1 MIFDKDETNDK
12 KTNEALFNMQK
23 ETLDSFLARGAISK
37 EQYDK
42 SLSTLKEKTN
52 MN

>member
-1 MIFDKDETNDK
+1 MTFDKDELKDK
-12 KTNEALFNMQK
+12 KESLFNMQK

-37 EQYDK
+37 EQYNK
-42 SLSTLKEKTN
+42 SLKTLKEKMN